1 MEKYFKA
8 YRLDQVERSYRD
20 GELVQNYKNTVRMGH
35 LMIIK
40 RKSKTPNMAHLMT
53 ITREGIIT

>member
-1 MEKYFKA
+1 MYFKA
-8 YRLDQVERSYRD
+8 YTLDQV
-20 GELVQNYKNTVRMGH
+20 ELVQNYKNTVRMGH